1 MDSPK
6 NDEPPRSQQPPPRPA
21 KRSGG
26 MLDVTNSPAPAPEV
40 DRKRR
45 NRPFLGIQF
54 RCCRSYGRIYRN
66 VAATAYEGHCPRCG
80 SRVKVPIGPGG
91 KDSRFFSAG

>member
-1 MDSPK
+1 MDSLK
-6 NDEPPRSQQPPPRPA
+6 NDVPLRSQPPVPTPEKGA
-21 KRSGG
+21 GS
-26 MLDVTNSPAPAPEV
+26 MLDVTNTPTPAPAV
-40 DRKRR
+40 DGKRR

-66 VAATAYEGHCPRCG
+66 AAATAYEGHCPRCG